1 MSKENNEQT
10 QGVPAGPYT
19 VEKHG
24 DGFAIYTGRT
34 PFHRGMNWG
43 QLTECSEA
51 LATAVE
57 RGLNMLSAAPQAQP
71 VEAEQASV
79 VTHEPVA
86 VVVTWRVPGGTETG
100 VEWMDAPPPDGTKL
114 YVAAQPAQPVAYRV
128 DYPVDG
134 VTLGGEIEKA
144 RNDERLFGVGFTVNG
159 WHVPAHLVAR
169 WGAVVKSPAPAQAQ
183 PVREPMSWDLFVAA
197 CEAEYGEEFCPN
209 NLGDVSDEEKAELMR
224 VVSIVERHHDIG
236 GKGGDE
242 SKPTVQHKEG
252 QS

>member
-71 VEAEQASV
+71 VEAEQATV
-79 VTHEPVA
+79 VMHEPVA

-114 YVAAQPAQPVAYRV
+114 YVSVQPV
-128 DYPVDG
+128 
-134 VTLGGEIEKA
+134 
-144 RNDERLFGVGFTVNG
+144 
-159 WHVPAHLVAR
+159 
-169 WGAVVKSPAPAQAQ
+169 
-183 PVREPMSWDLFVAA
+183 
-197 CEAEYGEEFCPN
+197 EAEQAPQYRMG
-209 NLGDVSDEEKAELMR
+209 R
-224 VVSIVERHHDIG
+224 WR
-236 GKGGDE
+236 
-242 SKPTVQHKEG
+242 
-252 QS
+252 

>member
-71 VEAEQASV
+71 VEAEQATV
-79 VTHEPVA
+79 VMHEPVA

-114 YVAAQPAQPVAYRV
+114 YV
-128 DYPVDG
+128 
-134 VTLGGEIEKA
+134 
-144 RNDERLFGVGFTVNG
+144 
-159 WHVPAHLVAR
+159 
-169 WGAVVKSPAPAQAQ
+169 SAQ
-183 PVREPMSWDLFVAA
+183 PVREPMSFEQFVAA
-197 CEAEYGEEFCPN
+197 CEREYGEDFYVDEAM
-209 NLGDVSDEEKAELMR
+209 NLDADEKQETIR
-224 VVSIVERHHDIG
+224 VARLVERHHGIC
-236 GKGGDE
+236 
-242 SKPTVQHKEG
+242 KE
-252 QS
+252 

>member
-71 VEAEQASV
+71 VEAEQATV
-79 VTHEPVA
+79 VMQEPAA

-114 YVAAQPAQPVAYRV
+114 YV
-128 DYPVDG
+128 
-134 VTLGGEIEKA
+134 
-144 RNDERLFGVGFTVNG
+144 
-159 WHVPAHLVAR
+159 
-169 WGAVVKSPAPAQAQ
+169 SAQ
-183 PVREPMSWDLFVAA
+183 PVREPL
-197 CEAEYGEEFCPN
+197 
-209 NLGDVSDEEKAELMR
+209 
-224 VVSIVERHHDIG
+224 
-236 GKGGDE
+236 
-242 SKPTVQHKEG
+242 TVQQERDKVDAERYRWIKENADLG
-252 QS
+252 IRRNQVTVLSMALDSLPNHMGDLDEAIDYTRKE